1 MALRSHLPTLL
12 LAAVA
17 ALAGCAGKA
26 PPDNGTDILGA
37 TTAPTASEVVDRL
50 GRLECDAAFACKAS
64 FPTDQG
70 STFNQTYGADV
81 PACYADQASYY
92 DAGKLEASITAG
104 TIEYDETAAESCVS
118 DLASIDTVSC
128 PDMWDTGFEL
138 PDACNDV
145 FAGTLDD
152 GETCT
157 NDFECAGETSVCSAA
172 TKTCEVDAQARTTP
186 SAGGLAEHPKLDRFA
201 R

>member
-1 MALRSHLPTLL
+1 MALRSHLSTVL
-12 LAAVA
+12 LAATA

-26 PPDNGTDILGA
+26 PPDKGTDILGA
-37 TTAPTASEVVDRL
+37 STAPTASEVVDRL

-70 STFNQTYGADV
+70 STFDQTYGADAA
-81 PACYADQASYY
+81 ACYADQASYY
-92 DAGKLEASITAG
+92 DARALEASIAAG
-104 TIEYDETAAESCVS
+104 TIEFDPTAAESCVS

-128 PDMWDTGFEL
+128 PDMWDTGVEL
-138 PDACNDV
+138 PDACSDV

-152 GETCT
+152 GEACT
-157 NDFECAGETSVCSAA
+157 NDFECAGDASVCS
-172 TKTCEVDAQARTTP
+172 TDSKTCEAETTARTAP
-186 SAGGLAEHPKLDRFA
+186 RDRGLADHPKLERFA